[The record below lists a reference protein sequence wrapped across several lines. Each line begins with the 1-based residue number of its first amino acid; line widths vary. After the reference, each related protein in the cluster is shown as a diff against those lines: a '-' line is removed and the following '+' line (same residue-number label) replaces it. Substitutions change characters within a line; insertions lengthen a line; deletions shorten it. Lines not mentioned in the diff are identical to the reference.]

1 MVLKDLM
8 NDTVT
13 YMLAVRGLCCDR
25 AESAVRRILEA
36 LPGVHRAHVSV
47 AAGRAVVDADPV
59 AVTAAV
65 LAAALAAAG
74 YPAHLEFL

>member
-1 MVLKDLM
+1 M

-13 YMLAVRGLCCDR
+13 YMLAVSGLCCDR
-25 AESAVRRILEA
+25 SETAVQRILEA
-36 LPGVHRAHVSV
+36 LPGVHRAHVS
-47 AAGRAVVDADPV
+47 AAAARAVVDADPA

-74 YPAHLEFL
+74 YPAHLESL